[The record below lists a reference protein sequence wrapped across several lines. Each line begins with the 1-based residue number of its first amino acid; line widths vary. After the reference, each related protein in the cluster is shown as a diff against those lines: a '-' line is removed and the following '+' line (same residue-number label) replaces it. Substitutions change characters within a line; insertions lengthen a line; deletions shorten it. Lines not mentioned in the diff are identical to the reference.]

1 MLVYMHEIGSIHTF
15 EDEAFLHS
23 VSRISAAVLGV
34 SVGVAFVFFSMV
46 MPGLSELS
54 HLNGWFAGIWWAVA
68 LLVGT
73 VVVLAVHE
81 GVHGLFFKLFAPAGS
96 RVTFGANIKLGM
108 LYACAEGIVYTR
120 RQYLVV
126 ILAPTVVVTVL
137 MLVAACVSGYPFCCY
152 IIATAHL
159 AGCVGDW
166 KYAAAVLRNH
176 AITHCEDTS
185 WGVRFLA
192 EGYEVPES
200 AALDVTYTEG
210 EETSKDTVKR
220 SASGDVSK

>member
-34 SVGVAFVFFSMV
+34 SVGVAFVLFSMV

-54 HLNGWFAGIWWAVA
+54 RLDGWFAGIWWAVS

-126 ILAPTVVVTVL
+126 ILAPTVVVTAL
-137 MLVAACVSGYPFCCY
+137 MLVSAFVSGYPFCCY

-166 KYAAAVLRNH
+166 KYAAAVFRNH

-192 EGYEVPES
+192 EGDEVSED
-200 AALDVTYTEG
+200 AILDVEHNKG
-210 EETSKDTVKR
+210 EETNKGVAKR
-220 SASGDVSK
+220 STSEAVSK